1 MTNDQIREMVLKCK
15 FPQNY
20 TDLRKFQ
27 LRLIKT
33 VMTMITMIIYFLKI
47 IKLFQKTKIMEIGKN
62 DFERA
67 IICNVNDV
75 VFPDFLTKLQE

>member
-33 VMTMITMIIYFLKI
+33 VMMMITMIIYFLKI

-75 VFPDFLTKLQE
+75 IFPDFLTKLQE

>member
-33 VMTMITMIIYFLKI
+33 VMTTITMIIYFLKI
-47 IKLFQKTKIMEIGKN
+47 IKLFQETKIMEIGKN

-75 VFPDFLTKLQE
+75 IFPDFLTKLQE

>member
-33 VMTMITMIIYFLKI
+33 VMTTITMIIYFLKI